1 MKYLR
6 TRAAHLLPFLY
17 GALAS
22 GAVAGTDPYNIAPQF
37 AACKNIF
44 DDSAR
49 LACYDAV
56 EVEELGVE
64 EALME
69 NQIPEPV
76 DTVADAT
83 VPPTQSAMSKRLAKE
98 EALLNN
104 PFVIIPHDRNYL
116 LPITYNSNINT
127 EPWRSI
133 ESGTDMD
140 NIEAKFQISFKSRL
154 KEDLLLDGDLWLA
167 YTQQNWW
174 QVYNSSASSPFRET
188 NYEPE
193 IMMVWGNN
201 TQVLGLTNTELAVG
215 FNHQSNGRGNL
226 LSRSWNRAIVA
237 ANFDRENFSA
247 RVRAWYRIPESE
259 EDDDNPDMDRY
270 YGYGDLRLIYKWHN
284 QEFSTLLRNN
294 LRGQGN
300 NNGAIQLDWTL
311 PLNNRFRWYIQ
322 YFHGY
327 GESMID
333 YNVKTN
339 RIGIGFTMNDL
350 L

>member
-1 MKYLR
+1 MTPTYARLMPLLLLI
-6 TRAAHLLPFLY
+6 AALLPHTPA
-17 GALAS
+17 GA
-22 GAVAGTDPYNIAPQF
+22 DDQYNISPQF
-37 AACKNIF
+37 AACRNIF
-44 DDSAR
+44 DDTGR
-49 LACYDAV
+49 LACYDAL
-56 EVEELGVE
+56 EVEELRIE

-69 NQIPEPV
+69 DKIPAGA
-76 DTVADAT
+76 DTVMAAAT
-83 VPPTQSAMSKRLAKE
+83 PPTQSAMAKRLAKE
-98 EALLNN
+98 EALLHN

-116 LPITYNSNINT
+116 LPVTYNSSINS
-127 EPWRSI
+127 EPWQQI
-133 ESGTDMD
+133 ETSSDMD

-154 KEDLLLDGDLWLA
+154 KEDLLLGGDLWAA

-174 QVYNSSASSPFRET
+174 QVYNNSASSPFRET

-193 IMMVWGNN
+193 VMMVWDND
-201 TQVLGLTNTELAVG
+201 QDILGLTNTKFGVG
-215 FNHQSNGRGNL
+215 LNHQSNGRGNL
-226 LSRSWNRAIVA
+226 LSRSWNRVIVS
-237 ANFDRENFSA
+237 ANFDRENFST
-247 RVRAWYRIPESE
+247 RVRAWYRIPEDE

-270 YGYGDLRLIYKWHN
+270 YGYGDLRFIYKWHN

-294 LRGQGN
+294 LRGEGN

-327 GESMID
+327 GESLID